1 LTNNSFS
8 IPKIDRVIV
17 QDGKKSPKE
26 IIEKVIGAEDNV
38 YFVSDQE
45 DIDDLKLIVAKYL

>member
-45 DIDDLKLIVAKYL
+45 DIDDLKLIVAKYQ